1 MRAAILRAPGTWSIE
16 ELPTP
21 EPKDQEVLVEV
32 AACGVCGTDL
42 HTLEGRNPLVRYPVT
57 PGHEIV
63 GTVTALGAGAG
74 ARLRVGDRVAID
86 PSRSCG
92 ACWHCRSGWPN
103 LCPDK
108 GGHGSRVPGGF
119 AEYVVAREESCVRF
133 APTMSWDRAM
143 LAEPLACVLHGM
155 DRLGTVLGKRTL
167 VFGAGTIGLL
177 AAELLRT
184 AGAEVQLV
192 EPSPA
197 RRQLA
202 GSWGLRCAASP
213 AEADPPEGG
222 WDVVVDATG
231 VPAAIEDAFTL
242 VRRAGTILLLGVAP
256 ADARVSVSPFS
267 INWMELTVIGSMA
280 VRHSFQ
286 RAVELLPAL
295 EFPLESLVTHHVALD
310 ELEQAIGLLRNGEGL
325 KVAVSARDRTH

>member
-1 MRAAILRAPGTWSIE
+1 M
-16 ELPTP
+16 
-21 EPKDQEVLVEV
+21 QV
-32 AACGVCGTDL
+32 AACGICGTDL

-63 GTVTALGAGAG
+63 GTVTGLGEAAGT
-74 ARLRVGDRVAID
+74 RLRVGDRVAID

-119 AEYVVAREESCVRF
+119 AEYVVAREESCVAF
-133 APTMSWDRAM
+133 DAVMSWDRAM

-155 DRLGTVLGKRTL
+155 DRLGAVLGKHAL
-167 VFGAGTIGLL
+167 VYGAGTIGLL
-177 AAELLRT
+177 AADLLRC
-184 AGAEVQLV
+184 AGADVRLV
-192 EPSPA
+192 EPTTA
-197 RRQLA
+197 RRELA
-202 GSWGLRCAASP
+202 TSWGLSCSASVM
-213 AEADPPEGG
+213 ETQQPEGG

-231 VPAAIEDAFTL
+231 APAAIEEAFTR

-256 ADARVSVSPFS
+256 ADAHVSLSPFA
-267 INWMELTVIGSMA
+267 INWMELTIVGSMA

-286 RAVELLPAL
+286 RAVELLPRL
-295 EFPLESLVTHHVALD
+295 EFPVENLVTHHMALD
-310 ELEQAIGLLRNGEGL
+310 DLHQAIDLIRSGSGL
-325 KVAVSARDRTH
+325 KVAVAARGRPQ